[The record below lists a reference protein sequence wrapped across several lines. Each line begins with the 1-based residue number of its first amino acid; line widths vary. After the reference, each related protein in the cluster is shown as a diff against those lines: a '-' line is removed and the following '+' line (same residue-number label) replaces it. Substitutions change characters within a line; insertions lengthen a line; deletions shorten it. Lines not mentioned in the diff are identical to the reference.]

1 MPAQAPIPS
10 SLLRFSLKA
19 RRLRAEPTF
28 GRGMRRFIVIIM
40 LAVAI
45 IATAQLPASA
55 SAGASRVFIVQ
66 GHGWGHGRGMGQY
79 GARALAAAGT
89 PWYRILPK
97 YYTDI
102 HYVKTAPGQR
112 ISVLLSH
119 AKSVVVKGDSRAL
132 IVTGGKRVAWTK

>member
-1 MPAQAPIPS
+1 
-10 SLLRFSLKA
+10 
-19 RRLRAEPTF
+19 
-28 GRGMRRFIVIIM
+28 MRRFIVISS

-45 IATAQLPASA
+45 IVAAQLPAPA

-97 YYTDI
+97 YYTAI
-102 HYVKTAPGQR
+102 RFSKAARGQQVR
-112 ISVLLSH
+112 VFLRH

-132 IVTGGKRVAWTK
+132 IVTGGRTVAWTKRGGVYFWIGRAGSEIAV